1 MTPATLPNL
10 ACVLLALG
18 LLGCRHLDS
27 VADPAAAAPPSFA
40 AARVV
45 LEANC
50 VHCHGDSRLQG
61 MPPIDTTRLL
71 ARIIGPGNFIVPG
84 QPEQSRFFQVVTF
97 ADEIPKAMPPTGHAI
112 RPQEVEAL
120 RAWILA
126 GAPLPAGPSQKL
138 HPQGEPP
145 RSR

>member
-1 MTPATLPNL
+1 MKPAATWNL
-10 ACVLLALG
+10 AFVVLSLALTN
-18 LLGCRHLDS
+18 CRHLDS
-27 VADPAAAAPPSFA
+27 ATTDPGPASFV
-40 AARVV
+40 AARAV
-45 LEANC
+45 LETNC

-97 ADEIPKAMPPTGHAI
+97 PDEIPNAMPPTGHAI
-112 RPQEVEAL
+112 RQAEVEAL
-120 RAWILA
+120 RTWILA
-126 GAPLPAGPSQKL
+126 GAPLPSGPSQKL
-138 HPQGEPP
+138 HPQGEAP